1 MDAYTL
7 VIVALV
13 AFVLYKLFN
22 KPSPPVPITSGAP
35 PPFRAYVRAES
46 EGNDGFPNQAWQRF
60 INATL
65 PVLQRQ
71 HLSTADAIPGMGAS
85 LFLCSCLF
93 NVRTPLVLI

>member
-1 MDAYTL
+1 LKVSEELQFGPLMNEDTF
-7 VIVALV
+7 VIVASASVALI
-13 AFVLYKLFN
+13 AFVLYKIC
-22 KPSPPVPITSGAP
+22 KGGSGGD
-35 PPFRAYVRAES
+35 
-46 EGNDGFPNQAWQRF
+46 GNDGFPNQAWQRF
-60 INATL
+60 INARV